1 MPTTPTACARFP
13 SPTTFAPSAN
23 DDALDSPQETAMRK
37 TIRLLALAAAAS
49 VGAAFAPSA
58 FADLTIGVSIS
69 LTGPTSALGIPTK
82 NGIALWP
89 KEVAGEKLNVIML
102 DDATDPTKG
111 VQNTR
116 KLITEDKADVIVGSV
131 TKPVA
136 IAMADVCV
144 EGKTPQLML
153 SPANLPPGKDAWSFR
168 MPQSTAVMA
177 IPIVE
182 QWKKLGV
189 KTYGFLGYSDGYGE
203 AWLTDIKPLA
213 DKAGIK
219 LVDTERFAR
228 SDTSVT
234 GQALKL
240 TSANPDAIL
249 VVASGS
255 GAAMPEMAIV
265 ERGYK
270 GKIYQTHAAAT
281 RDLMRVG
288 GKAVE
293 GTYVVSGPA
302 VIAEQL
308 PDSHPSKKL
317 AIDFVTK
324 YEKAQGA
331 GNRNQFAGHAYDML
345 VTLEKVLPV
354 ALKKAKPG
362 TKEFRAAIKEGMETM
377 GRTVFSHGV
386 MNWTTTAHWG
396 FTNET
401 GVMLKVVN

>member
-1 MPTTPTACARFP
+1 
-13 SPTTFAPSAN
+13 
-23 DDALDSPQETAMRK
+23 MRK
-37 TIRLLALAAAAS
+37 TIRLLTLAVAATATA
-49 VGAAFAPSA
+49 GFAPSA
-58 FADLTIGVSIS
+58 LADLTIGVSIS

-89 KEVAGEKLNVIML
+89 KEIAGEKLNVIVL

-116 KLITEDKADVIVGSV
+116 KFISEDHVDVVVGSV
-131 TKPVA
+131 TTPVA
-136 IAMADVCV
+136 IAMADVCS

-182 QWKKLGV
+182 HWKKIGV

-213 DKAGIK
+213 EKAGIK

-240 TSANPDAIL
+240 VQANPDAIL

-255 GAAMPEMAIV
+255 GAAMPHKGLV
-265 ERGYK
+265 ERGYPK
-270 GKIYQTHAAAT
+270 TKIYQTHGAAT
-281 RDLMRVG
+281 MDLIRVG
-288 GKAVE
+288 GADVE
-293 GTYVVSGPA
+293 GSFVSSGPA
-302 VIAEQL
+302 VVADKL
-308 PDSHPSKKL
+308 PASNASKEL
-317 AIDFVTK
+317 GMRYISEF
-324 YEKAQGA
+324 EKANGKGSA
-331 GNRNQFAGHAYDML
+331 NQFGAHAFD
-345 VTLEKVLPV
+345 VVIVLQKAVPL
-354 ALKKAKPG
+354 ALKKGKPG
-362 TKEFRAAIKEGMETM
+362 SAEFRAGLKEAFETM
-377 GRTVFSHGV
+377 GRTPVSQGV
-386 MNWTTTAHWG
+386 LNWTTTDHFG
-396 FTNET
+396 YTPET
-401 GVMLKVVN
+401 GVLLKVAKGDWEVVPN